1 MDLYWSPYT
10 IRFENPFKEGATN
23 DSASTQAIN
32 KIPSYLRTFEGTKV
46 RRYEGTKVKVT
57 FVSNTFVTLKG
68 AFESCLI
75 GVGSLS
81 AHKRTLTP
89 PR

>member
-46 RRYEGTKVKVT
+46 VYEGKSYLRT
-57 FVSNTFVTLKG
+57 FVSNTFVSLKG

>member
-32 KIPSYLRTFEGTKV
+32 KIPSYLR
-46 RRYEGTKVKVT
+46 RYEGTKVKVT
-57 FVSNTFVTLKG
+57 FVSNKGHSVDSVTNIYL
-68 AFESCLI
+68 
-75 GVGSLS
+75 
-81 AHKRTLTP
+81 RNP
-89 PR
+89 